1 MAQQI
6 CGDLAKDGTLSV
18 LRLGSRWDLAFHESL
33 KRDQRGEVIEFD
45 IDPRLIEDFS
55 KEASR
60 VIASHTEKGEQFVL
74 VTSVEARP
82 FVRMVIERLFPTLP
96 VLSHAEIARGIHV
109 KALGS
114 IAG

>member
-1 MAQQI
+1 MTAGLFFKIAASARPNCSATRDSCARTITGKADEISSAVTQRTNEMA
-6 CGDLAKDGTLSV
+6 AVLSDKHGGV
-18 LRLGSRWDLAFHESL
+18 LPA
-33 KRDQRGEVIEFD
+33 I
-45 IDPRLIEDFS
+45 
-55 KEASR
+55 
-60 VIASHTEKGEQFVL
+60 TEKGEQFVL